1 MGTLSEEQ
9 KTYTATTKQGKN
21 NNNKPLVTKSSN
33 VKSNLFARKGRRSLA
48 DLESNWRSS
57 KPQQQPA
64 FGNNSRGQQRA
75 QDSSQANMPSAS
87 KYIPPY
93 QRDRTGSNSSTSS
106 AGGSNNGNNRNMFY
120 NRIRNNNSNNNRSYN
135 NNRNNNNNNRKYQRN
150 GGNNNQ
156 TTNNNNNNNNNNKK
170 HPDLYKTQLCDTFEE
185 FGECKYGDN
194 CQYAHGKHELRD
206 KPEIVQPSAYKTVR
220 CKNYWSKDS
229 ICPYGNKCK
238 FVHEEA
244 IGFDADK
251 VNKTKAHKNYKTKEC
266 ETFNKVGSCPYG
278 DKCAF
283 IHKPK
288 NNMFDPSSSVEP
300 GDLLTHFISG
310 NVNTLKTCRRVSQ
323 EFENDVFGMNFASHV
338 TDEQKEVLQQKKE
351 EDVNGYIDALATMD
365 SVTSKDGM
373 NLYAGAPLK
382 RQSSIEIFQEH
393 SRFSKWMGKN
403 ANDSIEQRQD

>member
-120 NRIRNNNSNNNRSYN
+120 NRIRNNNSN
-135 NNRNNNNNNRKYQRN
+135 K
-150 GGNNNQ
+150 
-156 TTNNNNNNNNNNKK
+156 
-170 HPDLYKTQLCDTFEE
+170 PDLYKTQLCDTFEE

>member
-9 KTYTATTKQGKN
+9 KTTYTATTKQGKN

-156 TTNNNNNNNNNNKK
+156 TTNNNNNNNKK

-288 NNMFDPSSSVEP
+288 NNMLDPSSSVEP

-403 ANDSIEQRQD
+403 LNDSIEQRQD